1 MAILE
6 PAVGHLLRRAGFG
19 ATEQEAEAWNRL
31 GVRAAIDK
39 LVDYEL
45 TPNPVDDG
53 IGGTARLGITSN
65 GPFNPNNEI
74 VDARQRWLFR
84 MVYTE
89 HPLQEKMAL
98 FWHDH
103 FATGYGKLT
112 GQLGGE
118 GATRAL
124 AQVPAEYTDRTQREG
139 VAVVPRGQLEL
150 FRDLALGN
158 YRDLLLAVS
167 QDVAMVAWLD
177 GDTNTQYFPQ
187 ENFARELME
196 LFSIGVDHFT
206 EEDVYA
212 GARVFTGWNLK
223 RHDLARGNDQRSDFY
238 WSPDR
243 HDDGPKTFSFAIYP
257 DGSRTIP
264 ARSATAGFQ
273 DGVDLIN
280 ALAGHPETGP
290 FLCRKLYTFF
300 VNDAGPVDER
310 VVQRLAR
317 TYYATGFNMR
327 EVVRELFQSQ
337 EFQDPANYWARYS
350 WPVEYV
356 VRMFKEVGC
365 AGFSANQALSPLANM
380 GQTLFEPPDVAG
392 WSTGSAWMSTA
403 TMLARMNFASSVSE
417 NQRFA
422 LRTDAM
428 AQGTSSEAVLEY
440 FLGRMTMPP
449 LDLDTRQS
457 LLNYL
462 NTDEQ
467 YVGSRIQAWFKGA
480 GIAHLIAACPE
491 YQFV

>member
-1 MAILE
+1 MAVLE

-19 ATEQEAEAWNRL
+19 ATEQEAEIWNRL
-31 GVRAAIDK
+31 GVRASVDK

-45 TPNPVDDG
+45 TPNPVDGG

-84 MVYTE
+84 MVYSE
-89 HPLQEKMAL
+89 RPLQEKMAL

-103 FATGYGKLT
+103 FATGYGKLA

-118 GATRAL
+118 GASRAF
-124 AQVPAEYTDRTQREG
+124 AQVPSEYTNQTQRE
-139 VAVVPRGQLEL
+139 VVENVPRGQLEL

-167 QDVAMVAWLD
+167 QDVAMVGWLD
-177 GDTNTQYFPQ
+177 GDTNIKYFPQ

-196 LFSIGVDHFT
+196 LFTIGVDQFT

-223 RHDLARGNDQRSDFY
+223 RHDLARGNDQRWDFY

-243 HDDGPKTFSFAIYP
+243 HDDGEKIFSFPIYAN
-257 DGSRTIP
+257 GSRTIP
-264 ARSATAGFQ
+264 ARSSLEGFQ

-280 ALAGHPETGP
+280 ALAAHPATGN
-290 FLCRKLYTFF
+290 FLARKLYRFF
-300 VNDAGPVDER
+300 VNDTGPVDEIL
-310 VVQRLAR
+310 VQRIAR
-317 TYYATGFNMR
+317 TYYASGYNIR
-327 EVVRELFQSQ
+327 EVVRELLLSRD
-337 EFQDPANYWARYS
+337 FQDPANYWARYS
-350 WPVEYV
+350 WPVEYI
-356 VRMFKEVGC
+356 VRLFKEVGC

-392 WSTGSAWMSTA
+392 WSTGPSWISTA
-403 TMLARMNFASSVSE
+403 TMLARMNFASTLGD

-422 LRTDAM
+422 LRTEALNH
-428 AQGTSSEAVLEY
+428 GTTAESVLDY
-440 FLGRMTMPP
+440 FLGRMTMPT
-449 LDLDTRQS
+449 LDSGSRQA

-462 NTDEQ
+462 NADEG
-467 YVGSRIQAWFKGA
+467 YSGTRIQAWFKGA
-480 GIAHLIAACPE
+480 GLAHLIAASPE